1 MVGTLILNFMRWVN
15 FFVGVT
21 CWVAAGC
28 DRAPVGREAG
38 GGVIPVVVAEVV
50 RKDMPVTLRAIGRS
64 TVEATVVIK
73 PQVTGMLTGLHFE
86 EGQEVKAG
94 DLLATMDARPF
105 EVALARARA
114 DLAQAASGA
123 KNAGDQAKRY
133 TDLHRTGGASRE
145 QFEQFVTVAQQA
157 GAEEESAKAA
167 VQKAQLD
174 LDYCTMRAPMTGRV
188 GRRLIAPGNVVIAN
202 QSEVVVINQLAPM
215 DVTFT
220 LPERYLAVLQARMVA
235 GGLRVAAT
243 MEGVE
248 PRTVVGEVDFLDNAV
263 QVASGTIELK
273 ARFANEAG
281 ELWPGQFVTVV
292 VDLAV
297 EKDVVVVPASATQ
310 AGPAGAFVFVMRA
323 DQTVG
328 VQKVT
333 VARSTGAEAVVSA
346 GLDGGE
352 RVVVDGQSRLVNGS
366 KVEVKESV
374 EAAAAAAAATVLK
387 PRL

>member
-1 MVGTLILNFMRWVN
+1 
-15 FFVGVT
+15 
-21 CWVAAGC
+21 
-28 DRAPVGREAG
+28 
-38 GGVIPVVVAEVV
+38 VIPVVVAEVV

-73 PQVTGMLTGLHFE
+73 PQVTGMLTGLHFA
-86 EGQEVKAG
+86 EGQDVQAG

-123 KNAGDQAKRY
+123 KNAGDQAQRY

-145 QFEQFVTVAQQA
+145 QYEQFVTVAQQA

-220 LPERYLAVLQARMVA
+220 LPERYLAVLQSRMAA
-235 GGLRVAAT
+235 GGLRVVAT

-297 EKDVVVVPASATQ
+297 EKDVVVVPTSAPQT
-310 AGPAGAFVFVMRA
+310 GPAGAFVFVVRA
-323 DQTVG
+323 DQTVE

-346 GLDGGE
+346 GLEGGE

>member
-1 MVGTLILNFMRWVN
+1 M
-15 FFVGVT
+15 
-21 CWVAAGC
+21 
-28 DRAPVGREAG
+28 
-38 GGVIPVVVAEVV
+38 
-50 RKDMPVTLRAIGRS
+50 
-64 TVEATVVIK
+64 IK

-310 AGPAGAFVFVMRA
+310 TGPAGACVFVMRA